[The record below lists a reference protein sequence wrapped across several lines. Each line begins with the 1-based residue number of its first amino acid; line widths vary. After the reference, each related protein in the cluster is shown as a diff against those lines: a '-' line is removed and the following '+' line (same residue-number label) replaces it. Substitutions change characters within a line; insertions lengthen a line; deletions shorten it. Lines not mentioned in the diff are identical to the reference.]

1 MVSLLDKLDY
11 WADKDPDKL
20 LFAFLDID
28 GNQTDKYTYREFIH
42 RTDVIAGNLFHE
54 YHFKKNDRV
63 LLA

>member
-28 GNQTDKYTYREFIH
+28 GNQTDKYTYN
-42 RTDVIAGNLFHE
+42 RTGLYIFMVLNLLFR
-54 YHFKKNDRV
+54 F
-63 LLA
+63 